1 MIGLGLSI
9 VGGAAAEASS
19 QGNRNVPP
27 GTAWTNTTAGVNTSP
42 AITLSGSTSQT
53 VISLFVDES
62 NDWSGSVSD
71 YTLTDT
77 TVNNTSD
84 GVTATNQTFSFSAD
98 LGSFGSSPDTLRL
111 MITDRNNF
119 FSLVS
124 AGRND
129 VLTVT
134 GKLTRSGYVLQEVT
148 ASITY

>member
-1 MIGLGLSI
+1 MLGLGLNINSI
-9 VGGAAAEASS
+9 STESSSINRGAPLTS
-19 QGNRNVPP
+19 
-27 GTAWTNTTAGVNTSP
+27 WTNTTVGSFTSP
-42 AITLSGSTSQT
+42 AISLSGSSSQT
-53 VISLFVDES
+53 VISLFIDQS

-84 GVTATNQTFSFSAD
+84 GVTATNQTFTFISD
-98 LGSFGSSPDTLRL
+98 LGSFGALNL
-111 MITDRNNF
+111 IVTDKNNF

-129 VLTVT
+129 VITVT

>member
-1 MIGLGLSI
+1 M
-9 VGGAAAEASS
+9 
-19 QGNRNVPP
+19 
-27 GTAWTNTTAGVNTSP
+27 
-42 AITLSGSTSQT
+42 
-53 VISLFVDES
+53 FVYES

-84 GVTATNQTFSFSAD
+84 GVTATNQTFTFISD
-98 LGSFGSSPDTLRL
+98 LGSFGTLRL
-111 MITDRNNF
+111 IVTDKNNF
-119 FSLVS
+119 STLVS